1 MYRVVASGAMSS
13 GPGHAC
19 LNALRCAAYLAQQD
33 PADLRAALQTLVAS
47 SDTTEQPD
55 LVCMGSLLQL
65 VQEEL
70 DKALAGGA
78 RSRRRTKR
86 RRRKGQPAE
95 EQDDEDE
102 AMVSK
107 RRGHGPRH
115 SCMA

>member
-1 MYRVVASGAMSS
+1 MSS

-33 PADLRAALQTLVAS
+33 PADLRAALRTLVTS
-47 SDTTEQPD
+47 GDITTGEQSE
-55 LVCMGSLLQL
+55 LACLGSLLQL

-70 DKALAGGA
+70 DEAVAVGA

-95 EQDDEDE
+95 EQDDADEDEDE
-102 AMVSK
+102 ALVSK

-115 SCMA
+115 GCVA